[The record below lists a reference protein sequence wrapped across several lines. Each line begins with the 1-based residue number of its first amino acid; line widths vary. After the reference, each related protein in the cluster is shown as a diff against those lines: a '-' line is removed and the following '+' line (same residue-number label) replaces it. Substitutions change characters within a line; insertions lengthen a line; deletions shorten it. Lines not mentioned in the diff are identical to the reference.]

1 MAYTNIDLP
10 TEYFNTKLYTGTGAT
25 NSLTGV
31 GFQPDWVW
39 IKKRNPDDSHSLYDV
54 VRGTTKSLR
63 TNGTDAEQTRATTLT
78 SFDSD
83 GFTLS
88 TNNEVNASG
97 ATFASWNWKANG
109 TGVSNTAGTITS
121 TVSANTTSGFSIVGY
136 TGNGVSNSTIGH
148 GLGVTPAM
156 IFIKN
161 RPNVSS
167 GWRIFHKSLGL
178 TGGVPNYLL
187 LPNTDGSQTGDTGVF
202 YSSPTSTLFSVG
214 TNGQVN
220 GSGETLI
227 AYCFAEVKGFS
238 KFGSYTGN
246 GSADGTFVYLGF
258 RPAFIMRKRTDT
270 TADWRMDDSKRDG
283 YNVIPHTLFPNY
295 DNAETT
301 NSGYNVDLLSNGFK
315 CRATS
320 VNQNA
325 SGGTYIYMAFAE
337 NPFVSSTG
345 IPTTAR

>member
-1 MAYTNIDLP
+1 MAFATIDKP
-10 TEYFNTKLYTGTGAT
+10 SKYFDTKLYTGTGAT
-25 NSLTGV
+25 QSITGV

-39 IKKRNPDDSHSLYDV
+39 IKKRSVDDSHSLYDV

-78 SFDSD
+78 SFDVG

-109 TGVSNTAGTITS
+109 AGVSNTAGTITS
-121 TVSANTTSGFSIVGY
+121 TVSANTTAGFSIVGY
-136 TGNGVSNSTIGH
+136 TGTGSAGTVGHSLGTAPSMIMVKSRSNP
-148 GLGVTPAM
+148 PADHW
-156 IFIKN
+156 F
-161 RPNVSS
+161 VY
-167 GWRIFHKSLGL
+167 HKSNG
-178 TGGVPNYLL
+178 
-187 LPNTDGSQTGDTGVF
+187 NTGSQYLNLTSAFTTGANDWNNTT
-202 YSSPTSTLFSVG
+202 PTSSVFSIG
-214 TNGQVN
+214 TQSGINYNG
-220 GSGETLI
+220 GTFI
-227 AYCFAEVKGFS
+227 AYCFAEIKGYS

-246 GSADGTFVYLGF
+246 GSTDGTFVYLGF
-258 RPAFIMRKRTDT
+258 RPAFVMRKRTDT

-295 DNAETT
+295 SNEETT

-315 CRATS
+315 CRGTS

-325 SGGTYIYMAFAE
+325 SSGTYIYMAFAE
-337 NPFVSSTG
+337 NPFVSSKG
-345 IPTTAR
+345 LPTTAR